1 MKKKLLFLLCAMMAH
16 TGVFADL
23 QQDSAGNYLIGNAND
38 LLEFSL
44 FVRSGHR
51 HDWRKRLNP
60 HWLLFR

>member
-38 LLEFSL
+38 LLEFS
-44 FVRSGHR
+44 FS
-51 HDWRKRLNP
+51 
-60 HWLLFR
+60 